1 MHNQKYIV
9 YPSKYLYFNRLIL
22 MKYRNKISGK
32 LIRIQTNRMKLYL
45 IFYKKI
51 NLSNKYKKYIK
62 KFFIK
67 NKIYK
72 KNNQQLK
79 FQSKKFSKNF
89 KNII

>member
-1 MHNQKYIV
+1 
-9 YPSKYLYFNRLIL
+9 
-22 MKYRNKISGK
+22 
-32 LIRIQTNRMKLYL
+32 MKLYL